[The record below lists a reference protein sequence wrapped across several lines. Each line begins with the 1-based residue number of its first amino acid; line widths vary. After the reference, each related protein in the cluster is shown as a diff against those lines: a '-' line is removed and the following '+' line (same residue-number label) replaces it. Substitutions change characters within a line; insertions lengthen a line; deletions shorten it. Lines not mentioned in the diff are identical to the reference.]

1 MYWNNSTFS
10 YTGSLQTVLMCK
22 WNTNT
27 IKSLINLSYWQ
38 LLESSL
44 SPNCYNNLR
53 DFAMHPNIL
62 VVQNTFWLQCIHSNS
77 TWDNTTICDNV
88 IENDMVLPQVGFT
101 DEGII
106 NGIEVTMYMDCGW
119 SPNDSSYILA
129 VSNVDNGEINLHE
142 VAWSRASFGYSRP

>member
-1 MYWNNSTFS
+1 M
-10 YTGSLQTVLMCK
+10 V
-22 WNTNT
+22 
-27 IKSLINLSYWQ
+27 
-38 LLESSL
+38 
-44 SPNCYNNLR
+44 
-53 DFAMHPNIL
+53 
-62 VVQNTFWLQCIHSNS
+62 S

-129 VSNVDNGEINLHE
+129 VSNVDNGEINM
-142 VAWSRASFGYSRP
+142 R

>member
-1 MYWNNSTFS
+1 M
-10 YTGSLQTVLMCK
+10 V
-22 WNTNT
+22 
-27 IKSLINLSYWQ
+27 
-38 LLESSL
+38 
-44 SPNCYNNLR
+44 
-53 DFAMHPNIL
+53 
-62 VVQNTFWLQCIHSNS
+62 S

-129 VSNVDNGEINLHE
+129 VSNVDNGEINMRQHGPMHPL
-142 VAWSRASFGYSRP
+142 ATPGYNAPYQCMTV